1 MYAERLKDNRI
12 PYKVVSVKMTVDG
25 TEEVFFLREMSVG
38 QKYEIYKKFFESGD
52 EKPST
57 ASMIDYFATL
67 VCMTL
72 CDKNGN
78 LTEKEEDFAFIKQSL
93 PSSVMD
99 RLMQASQEVNGLTT
113 KATDGLKKE

>member
-1 MYAERLKDNRI
+1 MYAERLKENRI

-25 TEEVFFLREMSVG
+25 NEEIFYLRELSVG
-38 QKYEIYKKFFESGD
+38 QKYRIYKDYFENVE

-78 LTEKEEDFAFIKQSL
+78 LTESEEDFDFIKQSL

-99 RLMQASQEVNGLTT
+99 KLMQAAQEVNGLTPN
-113 KATDGLKKE
+113 ASEDLKKE